1 MGMANFNEMGIPEL
15 IRRLH
20 AHRWTDVSIAA
31 ELETTSMT
39 VGRWRRGD
47 GNVHLGKLIRP
58 ALQEL
63 LNRP

>member
-1 MGMANFNEMGIPEL
+1 MMNVDEMTIPEL
-15 IRRLH
+15 IQQLNER
-20 AHRWTDVSIAA
+20 RWTDVAIAV

-47 GNVHLGKLIRP
+47 GNIHLGKLIRP

-63 LNRP
+63 LARP

>member
-1 MGMANFNEMGIPEL
+1 MNVDEMTIPQL
-15 IRRLH
+15 IQQLH
-20 AHRWTDVSIAA
+20 EHRWTDVAIAA

-63 LNRP
+63 LDRP

>member
-1 MGMANFNEMGIPEL
+1 MNVDEMTIPQLIQQLNE
-15 IRRLH
+15 R
-20 AHRWTDVSIAA
+20 RWTDVAIAV

-63 LNRP
+63 LDRP

>member
-1 MGMANFNEMGIPEL
+1 MMNVDEMTIPEL
-15 IRRLH
+15 IQQLNER
-20 AHRWTDVSIAA
+20 RWTDVAIAV

-63 LNRP
+63 LERP